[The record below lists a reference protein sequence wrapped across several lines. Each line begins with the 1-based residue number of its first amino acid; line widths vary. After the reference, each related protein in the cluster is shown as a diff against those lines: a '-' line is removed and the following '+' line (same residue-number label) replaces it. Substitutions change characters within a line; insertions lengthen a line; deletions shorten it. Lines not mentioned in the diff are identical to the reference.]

1 MAGKGSPW
9 KHCSA
14 VVCHLDAFPHRDH
27 FPNRFLHHRPVW
39 PTFNVVNRDQNWS
52 GNFPCH
58 MRLRAPLS
66 FVCTFIFGQ
75 LFDRKRR
82 FEDSFV
88 LFGENGED
96 ASGNVM
102 QQPFDTPRC
111 PPSRQGLLEGTGAA
125 GSVLWSQG
133 MGSVLGVRLGVARPG
148 PPPSNGPSPAV
159 ALSVGLNNPGAALL
173 RVGGWSKTQPLPLAA
188 PASLRWE
195 TDSTGLAPGKQMQL
209 SVLLDETWCM
219 AERKRHSFPC
229 GGLGTGVDINLVI
242 NWGSTRTDGSKD

>member
-9 KHCSA
+9 RHCSA
-14 VVCHLDAFPHRDH
+14 VVCRLDAFPLRDH
-27 FPNRFLHHRPVW
+27 FPNRLLHRRPVW

-66 FVCTFIFGQ
+66 SVCTFIFGQ

-82 FEDSFV
+82 FEDNFV
-88 LFGENGED
+88 PFGENRED

-102 QQPFDTPRC
+102 QQPSDTPWC
-111 PPSRQGLLEGTGAA
+111 PPSAQGSWRARGEQ
-125 GSVLWSQG
+125 LWSQG
-133 MGSVLGVRLGVARPG
+133 MGSVLGVRLGLARPS
-148 PPPSNGPSPAV
+148 PPPSNGPSPGD
-159 ALSVGLNNPGAALL
+159 ALSVGLNKPEAALL

-195 TDSTGLAPGKQMQL
+195 TTARGWPWENRYS
-209 SVLLDETWCM
+209 SLLQDDTRCM
-219 AERKRHSFPC
+219 AERKRHSYSPWRIAC
-229 GGLGTGVDINLVI
+229 
-242 NWGSTRTDGSKD
+242 WCWR